1 MKYLKTLLIIVFIA
15 IGAGILE
22 RWYKTY
28 LVGQYYLNSGIALA
42 ILGAIF
48 PLILIIVIYR
58 IIKNV
63 NKIKE

>member
-1 MKYLKTLLIIVFIA
+1 MKYLKILLIIVFLA

-28 LVGQYYLNSGIALA
+28 LVGEYYLNSGIFLA
-42 ILGAIF
+42 VLGAVF
-48 PLILIIVIYR
+48 PIVLVFILIR

-63 NKIKE
+63 NKIEE